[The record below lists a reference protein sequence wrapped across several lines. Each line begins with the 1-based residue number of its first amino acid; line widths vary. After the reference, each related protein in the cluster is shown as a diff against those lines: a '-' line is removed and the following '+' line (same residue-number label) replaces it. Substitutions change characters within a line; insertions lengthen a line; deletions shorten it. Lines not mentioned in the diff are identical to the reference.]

1 MPRFRALGLTRG
13 LVMTQLRWR
22 ESAARAR
29 LREEEIDQELR
40 NTGRLFV
47 LEPMGGVGEGE
58 ELGVGAV
65 AQTFVSHFGH
75 EEIVA
80 FAPEDARG
88 DAHGFVWKFGASS
101 KQGAI
106 PVDHGGECAWLRPGG
121 AVLGEIL
128 GGEGAWAAGPEK
140 RARANAE
147 VESGEKGFR
156 QPGELKEEHVPAA
169 EELTR
174 V

>member
-1 MPRFRALGLTRG
+1 
-13 LVMTQLRWR
+13 MTQLRWR
-22 ESAARAR
+22 ESAARTR
-29 LREEEIDQELR
+29 LREEEIDQELG
-40 NTGRLFV
+40 NTGRFLV

-58 ELGVGAV
+58 EFGVGAV
-65 AQTFVSHFGH
+65 AQTFVSHFGQ

-88 DAHGFVWKFGASS
+88 DAHGFVWKFGARS

-128 GGEGAWAAGPEK
+128 GREGVRAAGAVK
-140 RARANAE
+140 RSRAGLIIE
-147 VESGEKGFR
+147 GGEKGFPL
-156 QPGELKEEHVPAA
+156 PGELKEEHVPAA
-169 EELTR
+169 EELTP
-174 V
+174 

>member
-1 MPRFRALGLTRG
+1 
-13 LVMTQLRWR
+13 MTQLRWR

-29 LREEEIDQELR
+29 LREEEIDQER
-40 NTGRLFV
+40 GNTGRFLV

-58 ELGVGAV
+58 EFGVGAV
-65 AQTFVSHFGH
+65 AENLVSHFGQ

-88 DAHGFVWKFGASS
+88 DAHGFVWKFGARS

-121 AVLGEIL
+121 AGLGEIL
-128 GGEGAWAAGPEK
+128 GGGGGPAAGAEK
-140 RARANAE
+140 RCRAD
-147 VESGEKGFR
+147 VMVVRGGKSVPR
-156 QPGELKEEHVPAA
+156 PGGRK
-169 EELTR
+169 
-174 V
+174 